1 MSNPPDLPTTSSQ
14 AALQFDFHSMFSSVK
29 KGWLEKRCVEFSC
42 YIDPELFIMDR
53 HQHKSTASQKSRPVE
68 VSTMFQHLSRGGQCS
83 KTVVTKGEAGIGKS
97 FLVERFMLDW
107 AEGRAGQEFHL
118 VFPFDARQLGLCRG
132 KSFRLAELIHTC
144 VPEMAS
150 IAEEM
155 LNEIL
160 TDLQDVQHT
169 IDDRRKFK
177 LLFVIDG
184 LDQNLLELDFTGRT
198 RKPDIRKSTRVE
210 VLLTNLIM
218 KKLLPSA
225 CLWITTQSAAANQI
239 PAKCVDMVTELRGFT
254 NLKRDKFFRKRFI
267 DEEKAN
273 RIISHINTS
282 QGLHILCYT
291 PFFCWITAAVLEESL
306 EARQGE
312 ELPNTLTEM
321 YAEFLMA
328 QINHTEK
335 KYAPEKCIKSLAK
348 LAFQNILK
356 NQTVFTEE
364 DLRRCCLPAGT
375 ALFYSR
381 WFKKIFKE
389 FPGKKSEEEQMF
401 CFAHS
406 SIQRF
411 LAAVHVIIS
420 LITYNRNVM
429 HVSWFNSDEWPKL
442 FSRISATKVHRRALK
457 RALKSPN
464 GKLNLVLRFIMG
476 LSLQTTQVRMAGLLT
491 PTGNV
496 TWSNNETSKYIKRKI
511 RRSKSPKK
519 MITMLHCLNELKDDS
534 IVEEIEY
541 VLRSGSLLT
550 DSQWSALN
558 FIVLSS
564 ENHPHEFDLKKYSA
578 SDGVLLQLLPV
589 LKASS
594 KALLKSCKLSEAS
607 LEVLSQVLS
616 SHCSS
621 LRELDLSY
629 NDLQDSGVKL
639 LSVGLQSPDC
649 KLETLRLADCKL
661 SEASLEVL
669 SQVLSSHCSS
679 LRELDLSYN
688 DLQDSGVKLFSV
700 GLQSP
705 DCKLETLRLV
715 DCKLS
720 EASLEVLSQVL
731 SSHCSSLRELD
742 LSYNDL
748 QDSGVKLL
756 SVGLQSPDC
765 KLETLRMS
773 RCLITEDGCNFL
785 VLALKSNPRHLKELD
800 LSYNH
805 PGESGKKELTAGLE
819 DPLWTLETLRLDNCG
834 EHKLRTGVR
843 KYTCELE
850 MDPNTANT
858 FLMLSQSN
866 RRVVCSRKQVYP
878 DHKERFNFWHQVLCK
893 DALPSRCYWEV
904 EWEGQVDIAVSYK
917 GISRKG
923 DGRDSLFGA
932 NDKSWTLTC
941 LLNRFA
947 VFHNRKL
954 KELSP
959 PPGAFNRVAVFVD
972 CPAGILSFY
981 AVSSDTLIHL
991 HTFSTTFS
999 EPLYAGFG
1007 CDRDKGLMNFLYM
1020 RSSLSVC
1027 TPSKDESAAPATK

>member
-1 MSNPPDLPTTSSQ
+1 M
-14 AALQFDFHSMFSSVK
+14 
-29 KGWLEKRCVEFSC
+29 EKRCVEFSC

-68 VSTMFQHLSRGGQCS
+68 VSTIFQHLSRGGQCS

-144 VPEMAS
+144 VPEIAS
-150 IAEEM
+150 ITEEM
-155 LNEIL
+155 LNEIF

-169 IDDRRKFK
+169 IDERRKFK

-184 LDQNLLELDFTGRT
+184 LDENLLELDFTRRT

-239 PAKCVDMVTELRGFT
+239 PAMCVDMVTELRGFT
-254 NLKRDKFFRKRFI
+254 NLKRDKFFRKRFT

-282 QGLHILCYT
+282 QSLHILCYT
-291 PFFCWITAAVLEESL
+291 PFFCWITATVLEEFL
-306 EARQGE
+306 EAREGE

-328 QINHTEK
+328 QINRTEK

-356 NQTVFTEE
+356 DHTVFTEE
-364 DLRRCCLPAGT
+364 DLRRCGLTGGT

-381 WFKKIFKE
+381 WLKKIFKE

-406 SIQRF
+406 SIQKF

-429 HVSWFNSDEWPKL
+429 HVSWFNTDDWPQL

-476 LSLQTTQVRMAGLLT
+476 LSLQTNQVRMAGLLT

-511 RRSKSPKK
+511 RRSKSPEK

-534 IVEEIEY
+534 IGEEIEY

-558 FIVLSS
+558 FILLSS

-594 KALLKSCKLSEAS
+594 KAL
-607 LEVLSQVLS
+607 
-616 SHCSS
+616 
-621 LRELDLSY
+621 
-629 NDLQDSGVKL
+629 
-639 LSVGLQSPDC
+639 
-649 KLETLRLADCKL
+649 
-661 SEASLEVL
+661 
-669 SQVLSSHCSS
+669 
-679 LRELDLSYN
+679 
-688 DLQDSGVKLFSV
+688 
-700 GLQSP
+700 
-705 DCKLETLRLV
+705 
-715 DCKLS
+715 
-720 EASLEVLSQVL
+720 
-731 SSHCSSLRELD
+731 
-742 LSYNDL
+742 
-748 QDSGVKLL
+748 
-756 SVGLQSPDC
+756 
-765 KLETLRMS
+765 
-773 RCLITEDGCNFL
+773 
-785 VLALKSNPRHLKELD
+785 
-800 LSYNH
+800 
-805 PGESGKKELTAGLE
+805 
-819 DPLWTLETLRLDNCG
+819 
-834 EHKLRTGVR
+834 
-843 KYTCELE
+843 
-850 MDPNTANT
+850 
-858 FLMLSQSN
+858 
-866 RRVVCSRKQVYP
+866 
-878 DHKERFNFWHQVLCK
+878 
-893 DALPSRCYWEV
+893 
-904 EWEGQVDIAVSYK
+904 
-917 GISRKG
+917 
-923 DGRDSLFGA
+923 
-932 NDKSWTLTC
+932 
-941 LLNRFA
+941 
-947 VFHNRKL
+947 
-954 KELSP
+954 
-959 PPGAFNRVAVFVD
+959 
-972 CPAGILSFY
+972 
-981 AVSSDTLIHL
+981 
-991 HTFSTTFS
+991 
-999 EPLYAGFG
+999 
-1007 CDRDKGLMNFLYM
+1007 
-1020 RSSLSVC
+1020 
-1027 TPSKDESAAPATK
+1027 

>member
-1 MSNPPDLPTTSSQ
+1 MSNPSDLPTTSGQ

-29 KGWLEKRCVEFSC
+29 EGWLEKRCVEFSC

-150 IAEEM
+150 ITEEM
-155 LNEIL
+155 FNEIF

-169 IDDRRKFK
+169 IDERKKFK

-225 CLWITTQSAAANQI
+225 CLWITTQSAAANHI

-254 NLKRDKFFRKRFI
+254 NLKRDKFFRKRFT

-291 PFFCWITAAVLEESL
+291 PVFSWITATVLEEFL
-306 EARQGE
+306 EAREGE

-356 NQTVFTEE
+356 DQTVFTEE
-364 DLRRCCLPAGT
+364 DLRRCGLTGGT

-381 WFKKIFKE
+381 LFKKIFKV

-406 SIQRF
+406 SIQKF

-429 HVSWFNSDEWPKL
+429 HVSWFNTDDWPQL

-511 RRSKSPKK
+511 RRSKSPEK

-534 IVEEIEY
+534 IGEEIEY

-558 FIVLSS
+558 FILLSS
-564 ENHPHEFDLKKYSA
+564 ENHPIEFDLKKYSA
-578 SDGVLLQLLPV
+578 SDRVLLQLLPV

-616 SHCSS
+616 S
-621 LRELDLSY
+621 
-629 NDLQDSGVKL
+629 N
-639 LSVGLQSPDC
+639 
-649 KLETLRLADCKL
+649 
-661 SEASLEVL
+661 
-669 SQVLSSHCSS
+669 
-679 LRELDLSYN
+679 
-688 DLQDSGVKLFSV
+688 
-700 GLQSP
+700 
-705 DCKLETLRLV
+705 
-715 DCKLS
+715 
-720 EASLEVLSQVL
+720 
-731 SSHCSSLRELD
+731 CSSLRELD

-773 RCLITEDGCNFL
+773 RCLIAEAGCNFL
-785 VLALKSNPRHLKELD
+785 ALALKSNPCHLKELD
-800 LSYNH
+800 LSYNN

-834 EHKLRTGVR
+834 EHKLQSGVR

-866 RRVVCSRKQVYP
+866 RRVVCSRKRVYP

-893 DALPSRCYWEV
+893 DALPSHCYWEV

-947 VFHNRKL
+947 VFHDGKL

-981 AVSSDTLIHL
+981 VVSSDMLIHL